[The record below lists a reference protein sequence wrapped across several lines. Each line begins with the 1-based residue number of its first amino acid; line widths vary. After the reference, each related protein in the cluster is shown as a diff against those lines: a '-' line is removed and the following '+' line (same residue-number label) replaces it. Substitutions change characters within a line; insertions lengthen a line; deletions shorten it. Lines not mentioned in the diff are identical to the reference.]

1 MEVNNSN
8 IGPGLEVNGQE
19 MRYRDAFNNTLRSEL
34 EYDKNVL
41 IIGEDISGGFDKKT
55 KEPLDAWGG
64 PFAATK
70 LGESGI
76 SAFNIVDDSKEKD

>member
-34 EYDKNVL
+34 EYCLLYTSPSQRDR
-41 IIGEDISGGFDKKT
+41 G
-55 KEPLDAWGG
+55 
-64 PFAATK
+64 
-70 LGESGI
+70 
-76 SAFNIVDDSKEKD
+76 